1 MKRLKKNTVIKFLFI
16 ILSMFSYIGYSQTVQ
31 INSLKAP
38 CNCDG
43 EIELVTTGFTS
54 LPLYVQGRIG
64 KTTFVDTINSY
75 SKTYKNYCGGTISLY
90 VWNNSQQS
98 NWGSN
103 NFSRFNINTTSTSA
117 ICPNLG
123 TANATI
129 TGGVAPYTVK
139 WINNQTNDTA
149 ATGLSVNL
157 GGGSYRMIVKDAN
170 NCTYETDY
178 YDSSR
183 GFVFI
188 NYISGLSL
196 TINKTDANCTNG
208 TASVTNLTGGIAP
221 YTYLWSNGATSSSIN
236 NLKMGYYNVQVKD
249 SRGCIEN
256 SYTYINQTKTINV
269 NTTPTATTC
278 KQNDGSA
285 IVFGSGGSSPYTYL
299 WSNGSTSNT
308 ITNVNSGFYYV
319 TTTDNNGCIGV
330 GSVNIMES
338 TPINVTYT
346 STPSL
351 CTSSSGSASLN
362 ITGGTVPY
370 TITWYT
376 SPILSTSSINN
387 QAAGNYPFLV
397 KDNVGCERKGSVTI
411 PRISSPTFNLYTNNA
426 ICPNNNGNIS
436 INNLSGVAPYSYSWN
451 TGNTSNSLSNLPQG
465 SYSVTVTDAN
475 NCKTTKNSYVSSN
488 TAFSTSVGNSPTSC
502 IYSNDGS
509 AWVNAVGT
517 GPFTYLW
524 SNGNTTATSLNLAAG
539 YHYVSTKDA
548 NGCISK
554 NHVLVDYGNTTDN
567 CYCTIKGNVYHDINK
582 NCFKDNNEKGI
593 ENIMIQC
600 VGIGYT
606 FTDANGDYSFIVPTG
621 NYTIIQQVKSTY
633 PLSNCQQ
640 NNINVN
646 TTAASGCVHTVNFAD
661 SLVPTH
667 DLAIIT
673 MRKNNSTIF
682 PGETYNQKVL
692 VKNMGNVPENTIKL
706 TYKHDGQLN
715 LVNTSSIWTSNGTNK
730 LKESSSLQS
739 LNPGEKIESQ
749 LDYIVPTNLPLGTTI
764 VFEDTTSKGAPI
776 NTEWLNDESPWNNV
790 NYYTQISENSYDPN
804 YKEVYPKG
812 KGNNGE
818 ILPSVKNLVYTIHF
832 QNLGTAAAR
841 KVVLIDALDKNLDKT
856 TLTPIDA
863 SHKYDVIMDENGLM
877 KITFDNIYLPSLS
890 TGGDAS
896 NGYFTYS
903 IKIKDYL
910 PLKTQI
916 TNFADI
922 YFDYN
927 APIRTN
933 KTVNTIDS
941 ASNTNSIVSFSN
953 EKIINVYPNPVK
965 DELNI
970 HSKENIEKSEVSIL
984 TINGS
989 LIQRFESCPNKIDVS
1004 SLPSGIYI
1012 LSIHHTS
1019 KYYVTKFLKE

>member
-1 MKRLKKNTVIKFLFI
+1 M
-16 ILSMFSYIGYSQTVQ
+16 SYSQTVQ
-31 INSLKAP
+31 INLLKAP

-64 KTTFVDTINSY
+64 KTNIIDTINSY

-90 VWNNSQQS
+90 VRNNSQQS

-103 NFSRFNINTTSTSA
+103 NFSRFNINTTSTPA
-117 ICPNLG
+117 VCPNPG

-157 GGGSYRMIVKDAN
+157 GRGSYRMIVKDAN
-170 NCTYETDY
+170 NCTYETDDK
-178 YDSSR
+178 DSSR

-196 TINKTDANCTNG
+196 SFNKTDANCTNG
-208 TASVTNLTGGIAP
+208 TASVTNLTGGVAP

-236 NLKMGYYNVQVKD
+236 NLIMGYYDVQVKD

-338 TPINVTYT
+338 TPINVTYS

-351 CTSSSGSASLN
+351 CTSSTGSASLN
-362 ITGGTVPY
+362 ITGGTQPY

-376 SPILSTSSINN
+376 TPILSTTTINN

-397 KDNVGCERKGSVTI
+397 KDNVGCERKGSITI
-411 PRISSPTFNLYTNNA
+411 PRISSPTFDLYTNNA
-426 ICPNNNGNIS
+426 ICPNNNGSIS
-436 INNLSGVAPYSYSWN
+436 ISNLSGVSPYSYSWN
-451 TGNTSNSLSNLPQG
+451 TGANSNSLSNLPQG
-465 SYSVTVTDAN
+465 NYSVTITDAN
-475 NCKTTKNSYVSSN
+475 NCKTIKSSFINSHP
-488 TAFSTSVGNSPTSC
+488 AFTSSVGSVPTTC

-524 SNGNTTATSLNLAAG
+524 SNGTTSATALNLVAG
-539 YHYVSTKDA
+539 YHYVTIKDA
-548 NGCISK
+548 NGCSRQNYVTIE
-554 NHVLVDYGNTTDN
+554 NGNTLDN
-567 CYCTIKGNVYHDINK
+567 CYCTIKGNVYHDANK
-582 NCFKDNNEKGI
+582 NCIKDNNEKGI

-600 VGIGYT
+600 AGIGYT
-606 FTDANGDYSFIVPTG
+606 FTDANGDYSFKVPSG
-621 NYTIIQQVKSTY
+621 NYTITQQVKSTY

-640 NNINVN
+640 NNIIVN

-682 PGETYNQKVL
+682 PGEIYNQKVL
-692 VKNMGNVPENTIKL
+692 VKNMGNIPENTVKL
-706 TYKHDGQLN
+706 SYKHDGQLN
-715 LVNTSSIWTSNGTNK
+715 LINFSSQWASNGTNK
-730 LKESSSLQS
+730 LKELSSSLS

-776 NTEWLNDESPWNNV
+776 NMEWLNDESPWNNV

-804 YKEVYPKG
+804 YKEVFPKG

-818 ILPSVKNLVYTIHF
+818 ILPSVKNLIYTIHF
-832 QNLGTAAAR
+832 QNLGTADAR
-841 KVVLIDALDKNLDKT
+841 KVVLMDALDKNLDKT

-863 SHKYDVIMDENGLM
+863 SHKYDVLVDENGLM
-877 KITFDNIYLPSLS
+877 KITFDKIYLPSLS
-890 TGGDAS
+890 SGGDAS

-903 IKIKDYL
+903 IKIKDNL

-941 ASNTNSIVSFSN
+941 ASNTNSITSISN
-953 EKIINVYPNPVK
+953 EKTISIFPNPVK
-965 DELNI
+965 NEINI
-970 HSKENIEKSEVSIL
+970 HAVENIEKANVSIL
-984 TINGS
+984 SMNGTI
-989 LIQRFESCPNKIDVS
+989 LTKMDTCPNKIDVS
-1004 SLPSGIYI
+1004 NLSSGLYI
-1012 LSIHHTS
+1012 LSVYHNN